1 VDFNQF
7 NTGCK
12 NMSDEYQK
20 RANRV
25 NVTVPFSF
33 LEKIDH
39 HVQSRLDDGETRDTA
54 NRAAFVMEMFK
65 LGLRVHENK
74 LNKDENQK
82 SLDDKLKLIAGNVL
96 LTSFLSEALYFVM
109 QETSDKN
116 SVIKCAQFI
125 DDDFVSAVKER
136 IAGKLAEFFK

>member
-1 VDFNQF
+1 MN
-7 NTGCK
+7 
-12 NMSDEYQK
+12 DENQK

-25 NVTVPFSF
+25 NLTVPYSF

-39 HVQSRLDDGETRDTA
+39 HVQVRLDDGETRDTA

-74 LNKDENQK
+74 LSKEENQK
-82 SLDDKLKLIAGNVL
+82 SLDDKLKMIAGNVL

-109 QETSDKN
+109 QETVEPGK
-116 SVIKCAQFI
+116 VIKGSQFI
-125 DDDFVSAVKER
+125 DEDFVGAVKER
-136 IAGKLAEFFK
+136 ISGKLTEFFK

>member
-1 VDFNQF
+1 
-7 NTGCK
+7 
-12 NMSDEYQK
+12 MSDEFQK

-25 NVTVPFSF
+25 NLTVPFSF

-39 HVQSRLDDGETRDTA
+39 HVQARLDDGETRDTA

-116 SVIKCAQFI
+116 SVVKCAQFI